1 MFIDNYLNLY
11 MVDALKESGIVITR
25 DEARRMALGKACMF
39 SFDKVSGDVANV
51 WQDSA
56 MTIPL
61 PNPLQADSN
70 GVFPDYVAGDNIK
83 FLVQDSSG
91 KAIERCYIGETPAYE
106 QAGSD
111 VVQVHQAGNALS
123 GAVDTGL
130 SCAGL
135 VRVAE

>member
-70 GVFPDYVAGDNIK
+70 GVFPDYVAGDNVK
-83 FLVQDSSG
+83 FLVQDRTG

-106 QAGSD
+106 QAD
-111 VVQVHQAGNALS
+111 NDIVQVHQADKAL
-123 GAVDTGL
+123 VPLLLLD
-130 SCAGL
+130 C
-135 VRVAE
+135 

>member
-1 MFIDNYLNLY
+1 MFIENYLKLY
-11 MVDALKESGIVITR
+11 MADALKESGIEITL
-25 DEARRMALGKACMF
+25 DEARRMALGKACIF
-39 SFDKVSGDVANV
+39 SFDKESGDVANV

-91 KAIERCYIGETPAYE
+91 KTIKRCYIDETPAYE
-106 QAGSD
+106 QAD
-111 VVQVHQAGNALS
+111 NDIVQVHQADKAL
-123 GAVDTGL
+123 VPLLLLD
-130 SCAGL
+130 C
-135 VRVAE
+135 

>member
-1 MFIDNYLNLY
+1 MFIENYLKLY
-11 MVDALKESGIVITR
+11 MADALKESGIEVTL

-39 SFDKVSGDVANV
+39 SFDKESGDVANV

-91 KAIERCYIGETPAYE
+91 KTIERCYIGETPAYE
-106 QAGSD
+106 QAGYD
-111 VVQVHQAGNALS
+111 VVQVHQANNCWI
-123 GAVDTGL
+123 VKD
-130 SCAGL
+130 
-135 VRVAE
+135 